1 MLSWFAISALSH
13 PCNSSSTICCSRGPS
28 RTVCSFIPSSPFVRF
43 ASPGQVWT
51 MFFLKLIASA
61 LPFLRFWPL
70 IKHKSLFH
78 RDLQATPRQTEVSS
92 ISPRVPMVGRIIP
105 DGAEN
110 PRQNTHKGHYA
121 AWASRAPRM
130 PSPQCTLRRED
141 AGSNEYVRYF
151 RRDLK
156 PVRDVRRSQVNT
168 LDETSRPYTDHGHN
182 LH

>member
-1 MLSWFAISALSH
+1 
-13 PCNSSSTICCSRGPS
+13 
-28 RTVCSFIPSSPFVRF
+28 
-43 ASPGQVWT
+43 

-61 LPFLRFWPL
+61 LPFLGFWPL

-78 RDLQATPRQTEVSS
+78 RDLQATRQQTEASL

-110 PRQNTHKGHYA
+110 PRQNTHKGHCA
-121 AWASRAPRM
+121 EGGEPR
-130 PSPQCTLRRED
+130 PSSAIATARTLRRED

-156 PVRDVRRSQVNT
+156 PR
-168 LDETSRPYTDHGHN
+168 
-182 LH
+182 